1 VKSEIRHRNV
11 TLVSTNI
18 SIKTVIPL
26 VKTNC
31 VQSSASGATDE
42 KSIKIREYKLPALM
56 QLLYSNG
63 RKPVKCRAEKTKY
76 RRKSYMAMIKS
87 KRLTSKRGITLPK
100 DFCEYVGLQPGE
112 AVDLMVDDQTGDVHI
127 RKHVPVCRFCGNRTE
142 AVKYNGIDICPE
154 CAAVMAKA
162 VTK

>member
-1 VKSEIRHRNV
+1 MKSEIQHRNV

-56 QLLYSNG
+56 QLLYNSNG
-63 RKPVKCRAEKTKY
+63 RKPEKCRAEKINTGG
-76 RRKSYMAMIKS
+76 KSNVN
-87 KRLTSKRGITLPK
+87 
-100 DFCEYVGLQPGE
+100 D
-112 AVDLMVDDQTGDVHI
+112 
-127 RKHVPVCRFCGNRTE
+127 
-142 AVKYNGIDICPE
+142 
-154 CAAVMAKA
+154 
-162 VTK
+162 